1 MNLKSVSQELIP
13 TVPSTLNQGGY
24 LPLTLRNRVVDL
36 YMRKP
41 EEAPHLRMANHGA
54 RRDVEVDNN
63 AIMAIAI
70 AIVIILAAVLVW
82 WYSTRKRTEQL
93 RSRFGPEYDR
103 TVDDLG
109 DQRRAESEL
118 GAREKRVEALN
129 LRELAPNEVEAY
141 AEEWARVQARFVDD
155 PRTSIVEADRWV
167 GRLMMDRGYPMGDF
181 ERRAADI
188 SVDHPRVVENY
199 RAAHAIAERS
209 QGGDGNTE
217 ELRQAMVHYRSLYTE
232 LLGVDE
238 RRVRGAA

>member
-1 MNLKSVSQELIP
+1 
-13 TVPSTLNQGGY
+13 
-24 LPLTLRNRVVDL
+24 
-36 YMRKP
+36 
-41 EEAPHLRMANHGA
+41 MANPGA
-54 RRDVEVDNN
+54 GRHLEVDNN
-63 AIMAIAI
+63 AIAAIAI
-70 AIVIILAAVLVW
+70 AIVIILAAALVW

-93 RSRFGPEYDR
+93 RSRFGSEYDR

-118 GAREKRVEALN
+118 GAREKRVEALHI
-129 LRELAPNEVEAY
+129 RELAPGEVDAY
-141 AEEWARVQARFVDD
+141 AEEWARVQAHFVDD
-155 PRTSIVEADRWV
+155 PRISIVEADRWV
-167 GRLMMDRGYPMGDF
+167 ERLMMDRGYPMGDF

-217 ELRQAMVHYRSLYTE
+217 ELRQAMVHYRSLYAE